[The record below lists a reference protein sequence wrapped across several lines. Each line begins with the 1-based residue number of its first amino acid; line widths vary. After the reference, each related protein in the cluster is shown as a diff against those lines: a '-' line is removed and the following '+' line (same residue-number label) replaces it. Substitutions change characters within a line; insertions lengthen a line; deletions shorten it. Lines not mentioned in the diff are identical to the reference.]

1 MNNNNSIIKIYNMSV
16 EDIDKAKKLEDEQ
29 CIDILSKTSM
39 LSDLNDQNFSYFVI
53 KLNDDIIGY
62 IATSHVI
69 DTMDILSIVVSKS
82 HQQKG
87 IATKLLYYIFD
98 FAKNLNINKILLEV
112 RISNTKAISLYE
124 KCGFKKISLRK
135 NYYQSPTE
143 DAIIMEKTLEL
154 VL

>member
-16 EDIDKAKKLEDEQ
+16 EDIDKVKKLEDEQ

-135 NYYQSPTE
+135 SYYQSPTE

>member
-1 MNNNNSIIKIYNMSV
+1 
-16 EDIDKAKKLEDEQ
+16 
-29 CIDILSKTSM
+29 
-39 LSDLNDQNFSYFVI
+39 
-53 KLNDDIIGY
+53 
-62 IATSHVI
+62 
-69 DTMDILSIVVSKS
+69 MDILSIVVSKT

-124 KCGFKKISLRK
+124 KCGFKKISHRK

>member
-29 CIDILSKTSM
+29 CIDLLSKTSM

-124 KCGFKKISLRK
+124 KCGFKKISHRK
-135 NYYQSPTE
+135 NYYQSTTE

>member
-1 MNNNNSIIKIYNMSV
+1 MSV
-16 EDIDKAKKLEDEQ
+16 EDIDKVKKLEDEQ

-135 NYYQSPTE
+135 SYYQSPTE

>member
-62 IATSHVI
+62 VATSHVI
-69 DTMDILSIVVSKS
+69 DTMDILSIVVSKT

>member
-29 CIDILSKTSM
+29 CIDLLSKTSM

-124 KCGFKKISLRK
+124 KCGFKKISNRK

>member
-1 MNNNNSIIKIYNMSV
+1 
-16 EDIDKAKKLEDEQ
+16 
-29 CIDILSKTSM
+29 M

-82 HQQKG
+82 YQQKG

-98 FAKNLNINKILLEV
+98 FAKNLNIHKILLEV

>member
-1 MNNNNSIIKIYNMSV
+1 MNNNNSITKIYNMSV

-82 HQQKG
+82 YQQKG

-98 FAKNLNINKILLEV
+98 FAKNLNIHKILLEV

>member
-16 EDIDKAKKLEDEQ
+16 EDIDKAKILEEEQ

-39 LSDLNDQNFSYFVI
+39 LSDLNDPNFSYFVI
-53 KLNDDIIGY
+53 KLNNDIIGY

-69 DTMDILSIVVSKS
+69 DTMDILSIVVSKT

-112 RISNTKAISLYE
+112 RISNKKAISLYE

>member
-82 HQQKG
+82 YQQKG

-98 FAKNLNINKILLEV
+98 FAKNLNIHKILLEV

>member
-1 MNNNNSIIKIYNMSV
+1 MNNNNSIIKIYNMIV

-62 IATSHVI
+62 IATSHVF
-69 DTMDILSIVVSKS
+69 DTMDILSIVVSKT